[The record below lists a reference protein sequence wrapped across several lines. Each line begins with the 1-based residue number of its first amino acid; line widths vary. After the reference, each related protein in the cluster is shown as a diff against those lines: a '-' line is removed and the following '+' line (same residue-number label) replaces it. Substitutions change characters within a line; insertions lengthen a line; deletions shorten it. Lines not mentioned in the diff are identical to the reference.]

1 MTRGRIAIVD
11 LNRTECPSCHS
22 GRLTKLLA
30 ELPAVEQVS
39 VTPLLSPRVSESS
52 QLVILCFPVAMPLR
66 EAFQALTQVKNGNSV
81 LGLFCS
87 DWAGLREGAKS
98 LLEHLDDFIAC
109 PFMEFTLSLR
119 VERLLARAE
128 LPPAELGE
136 RRRGFRVDSLVGES
150 KCFVAEVEKIPLL
163 AGSDVPVLI
172 SGETGTG
179 KELFARAIH
188 YHSPRQ
194 GNPFIPVN
202 CGAIPD
208 HLVENELFGH
218 AKGAFTDASCAEKGL
233 VAEAEGGT
241 LFLDEVDTLSPSAQ
255 IKLLRFLQDRTYRLL
270 GSSKSI
276 KADVRILAA
285 TNTDLRQRVV
295 DKLFRDDLYHRLNV
309 LSLAIPPLRARPGDI
324 ARLATNFLARQATHA
339 HRKGMRLS
347 SAALQKL
354 EAYPWL
360 GNVRELEGVIQRAVI
375 MSPSTVLDASEIEL
389 AMPNS
394 EEAPVRVSL
403 REAKR
408 RAVGEFERTYLTTL
422 LATSEGNITKAAKAA
437 GKERRTFQRLLRKY
451 GLDGHSFRTPT

>member
-39 VTPLLSPRVSESS
+39 VTPSLSPRVSESS

-66 EAFQALTQVKNGNSV
+66 EAFQALTQVKTGSPV

-87 DWAGLREGAKS
+87 DWAGLGEGAKS

-109 PFMEFTLSLR
+109 PFMEIALSLR

-128 LPPAELGE
+128 LPPPAELGE

-150 KCFVAEVEKIPLL
+150 QCFVAEVEKIPLL

-188 YHSPRQ
+188 YHGSRQ

-208 HLVENELFGH
+208 HLFENELFGH

-255 IKLLRFLQDRTYRLL
+255 IKLLRFLQDRTYRPL

-285 TNTDLRQRVV
+285 TNTDLRRRVV

-309 LSLAIPPLRARPGDI
+309 LSLAIPPLRERPGDI
-324 ARLATNFLARQATHA
+324 AQMATHFLARQATHA
-339 HRKGMRLS
+339 RKTMRLS

-375 MSPSTVLDASEIEL
+375 MSQATVLDPNDIEL
-389 AMPNS
+389 PVPHTS
-394 EEAPVRVSL
+394 EAPVLGSL

-408 RAVGEFERTYLTTL
+408 RAVGEFERTYLTTV
-422 LATSEGNITKAAKAA
+422 LANSEGNITKAAKTA
-437 GKERRTFQRLLRKY
+437 GKERRTFQRLLHKY
-451 GLDGHSFRTPT
+451 GLGGRAFRNLT